1 MMRVSLNGSEHA
13 FPEGASVRDVIDSL
27 DVTEAAGVAVA
38 VDGTV
43 IPRSQWNEV
52 RLFANQKIEV
62 VRAVQGG

>member
-13 FPEGASVRDVIDSL
+13 LPDGASVTDAIDSL
-27 DVTEAAGVAVA
+27 DMADATGVAVA